1 MLPVLPPRTEGWA
14 VAQGQ
19 YWWSLGISC
28 VPVTGSVGLVEAGR
42 ESCDSS
48 CDTTSAAALS
58 EVDAKSIRAVISNR
72 RACPKFLACYWNV
85 LGFHCMWWN
94 GEVFFHLGLLPC
106 ECKIPANACRRC
118 DRGWQESVVPGVLF
132 QLKDALESCTL
143 AKASSPVNIWH

>member
-1 MLPVLPPRTEGWA
+1 MLPVLPPRTEDWA

-28 VPVTGSVGLVEAGR
+28 IPVTGSVGLVEAGR

-58 EVDAKSIRAVISNR
+58 EVDVKSIRAVISNL

-94 GEVFFHLGLLPC
+94 GGFFFIWVCYLVNVKFLLM
-106 ECKIPANACRRC
+106 PAGGVIGV
-118 DRGWQESVVPGVLF
+118 DRNLLF
-132 QLKDALESCTL
+132 QGFYFSWKMPLRAALWQKHL
-143 AKASSPVNIWH
+143 V